1 MTTTSFITQ
10 ADEVLFAETR
20 DALLREFDAIADY
33 REAIRVHHS
42 RREPARLARFDCPR
56 LSTGEVD
63 SIESNRRF
71 IIEQAT
77 ELAVRADR
85 HRRNGDNPRCMR
97 EATLTAV
104 LGGL

>member
-63 SIESNRRF
+63 PIESNRRF

-77 ELAVRADR
+77 ELAVHADR
-85 HRRNGDNPRCMR
+85 CRRNGGNHRCLQ
-97 EATLTAV
+97 EATLAAV
-104 LGGL
+104 LGL